1 MSGISP
7 WLSIAGM
14 IAVMAQLIN
23 EVRGAVMAVPVLW
36 AMYHAGGPW
45 MAVWVAFCSLAGIAI
60 SVLAPWLAVRFVQ
73 RRWGSS
79 PAL

>member
-1 MSGISP
+1 MSGFSS
-7 WLSIAGM
+7 WLSLAGM

-23 EVRGAVMAVPVLW
+23 EVRGAALAVPVLW
-36 AMYHAGGPW
+36 AMYHSGGTF
-45 MAVWVAFCSLAGIAI
+45 MAIWIGFCSLAGIAL
-60 SVLAPWLAVRFVQ
+60 SVIAPWVAVRFVQ

>member
-14 IAVMAQLIN
+14 IAVMVQLVN

-36 AMYHAGGPW
+36 AMYHAGGTW
-45 MAVWVAFCSLAGIAI
+45 MAIWVGFCSLAGIAI
-60 SVLAPWLAVRFVQ
+60 SVCAPWLAVRFVQ
-73 RRWGSS
+73 RRWGTR